1 MATTTNFAL
10 ETPTPGGYRNTWG
23 GTLNTTITKLDE
35 LVALAMPLG
44 TIQMYPLATAPTATT
59 NGGTWLICDGSS
71 LVRTTYPDLHTLITN
86 TYGTYP
92 DGDTFLLPDFQA
104 RVPVGYNVSA
114 IGSGVTVRSSRA
126 IAATSGG
133 TEAHIL
139 GATQIPLH
147 LHLITNPGH
156 IHPVTDVSHY
166 HVGSQTGGKTGE
178 ASAVISESEHFH
190 GTFATALVVDS
201 VWQPGGAGAKLQ
213 SGSGID
219 GDILGHHYTNNNYV
233 TGSKTTGLTDSG
245 HAHTL
250 TTDASGTDATSG
262 LTGITTTQTNPIRL
276 STTEEQEDGDS
287 SHNNMQPYITV
298 QYIILAKHPSF

>member
-92 DGDTFLLPDFQA
+92 DGDTFLLPDLRA

-114 IGSGVTVRSSRA
+114 IGSGVTVRSTREM
-126 IAATSGG
+126 ATTADG

-139 GATQIPLH
+139 TDTQISKH
-147 LHLITNPGH
+147 SHSITDPGH
-156 IHPVTDVSHY
+156 IHPIDPATTHD
-166 HVGSQTGGKTGE
+166 HVGDQTDGKTGS

-190 GTFATALVVDS
+190 GTFAANQVVDS
-201 VWQPGGAGAKLQ
+201 IWQPGDEGAALGA
-213 SGSGID
+213 GSGID
-219 GDILGHHYTNNNYV
+219 GDIYGQRYTNNNYV
-233 TGSKTTGLTDSG
+233 TGSKTTGITDSG
-245 HAHTL
+245 HAHSL
-250 TTDASGTDATSG
+250 TTSAENTN
-262 LTGITTTQTNPIRL
+262 ITTTLVNPVRITTTNDQP
-276 STTEEQEDGDS
+276 DGDL
-287 SHNNMQPYITV
+287 SHNNRQPYITV
-298 QYIILAKHPSF
+298 QYIILAKHPTFT

>member
-44 TIQMYPLATAPTATT
+44 TIQMYPLATAPTATA
-59 NGGTWLICDGSS
+59 NGGTWLICNGGSLARVGTYQPLYALIGTTYGIGSS
-71 LVRTTYPDLHTLITN
+71 SDSS
-86 TYGTYP
+86 
-92 DGDTFLLPDFQA
+92 TFSLPDFQA

-114 IGSGVTVRSSRA
+114 IGSGVTVRSIRA
-126 IAATSGG
+126 MATTADG

-147 LHLITNPGH
+147 LHLITDPGH
-156 IHPVTDVSHY
+156 IHPIDPATTHD

-190 GTFATALVVDS
+190 GTFAAHQVVDS
-201 VWQPGGAGAKLQ
+201 IWQPGGAGATTG

-219 GDILGHHYTNNNYV
+219 GDIYGQRYTNNNYV

-245 HAHTL
+245 HAHSL
-250 TTDASGTDATSG
+250 TTSAENTN
-262 LTGITTTQTNPIRL
+262 ITTTLVNPDDRITTTNN
-276 STTEEQEDGDS
+276 QADGDS
-287 SHNNMQPYITV
+287 SHNNMQPYITI
-298 QYIILAKHPSF
+298 QYIILAKHPTFT